1 MERPHYPSSVDGQ
14 LGCFYFLAVVNNA
27 AMNFGLQM
35 SVQILA
41 FNSFVCIKGYN
52 FGIIENID
60 ISKKC
65 QFLESSKKAFFLQ
78 AYLMW

>member
-1 MERPHYPSSVDGQ
+1 MYIPYIFSSVSGHVGGFH
-14 LGCFYFLAVVNNA
+14 LLAVVNNA

-52 FGIIENID
+52 FGIIENIV